1 MLSIPIP
8 ADVETMDGCP
18 LVRLQDSAED
28 MAYFLKA
35 LLYPDF
41 FKSFPGPTTFNILS
55 GVLRMS
61 HKYDVDALQ
70 KRALI
75 HLSARFPTT
84 LDGWDETKAVD
95 TTFGA
100 TLPSLLA
107 VVILARQVD
116 ALWILPSAFYRLC
129 EERYADNH
137 IINGEGGFE
146 LTATDKLTCL
156 EILYH
161 PRGFPGCQSSAV
173 CAESRTKAAWT
184 AEVSRS
190 YSPQLST
197 RDLLPL
203 NNWTC
208 DDWEDFLGLCCET
221 CIAAMK
227 VQHQKT
233 RESVWNELPSS
244 FNSQIGVELERMK
257 AEALR

>member
-8 ADVETMDGCP
+8 AD
-18 LVRLQDSAED
+18 DSAED

-146 LTATDKLTCL
+146 LTATDKLTCVSGVRKL
-156 EILYH
+156 ETTFTSKVLKFLYH

-173 CAESRTKAAWT
+173 SAWT

-233 RESVWNELPSS
+233 RESVWNELP
-244 FNSQIGVELERMK
+244 FVFQLPDWVELERMK

>member
-1 MLSIPIP
+1 
-8 ADVETMDGCP
+8 
-18 LVRLQDSAED
+18 
-28 MAYFLKA
+28 
-35 LLYPDF
+35 
-41 FKSFPGPTTFNILS
+41 
-55 GVLRMS
+55 MS

-84 LDGWDETKAVD
+84 LDGWDETEAVD

-129 EERYADNH
+129 EECYADNH

-146 LTATDKLTCL
+146 LTATDKLTCVSGVRKL
-156 EILYH
+156 ETTFTSKVLKFLYH
-161 PRGFPGCQSSAV
+161 PRGIPGCQSSAV
-173 CAESRTKAAWT
+173 CAECRAKAAWT
-184 AEVSRS
+184 AEVSRD

-197 RDLLPL
+197 QDVLPL

-208 DDWEDFLGLCCET
+208 DDWEEFLDLCCET
-221 CIAAMK
+221 CTAAMK
-227 VQHQKT
+227 VQHQKA
-233 RESVWNELPSS
+233 RESVWNELP
-244 FNSQIGVELERMK
+244 FVFQLPDWVELERMK